1 MGILTGIRVLDFTQ
15 FLSGPTCTMI
25 LADLGA
31 EVIKVERPDKSLAA
45 GPYLGGE
52 RTYDLS
58 VMRGKKSITLN
69 LKDEKQ
75 KNILLDLAK
84 SADVI
89 VENFKPGTMERMGLA
104 YEDIIKVNPQICY
117 TSISGFGQ
125 YGPKSEKGGL
135 DLVIQ
140 AEGGLMS
147 VTGEEG
153 GRPMKVGVSAADLAT
168 GLYAALG
175 TIAMIVHRDKTG
187 EGQYLDVAML
197 DSVLTLLEN
206 AVVNY
211 FANGTIPGR
220 IGNRHRVNVPFQEFS
235 AADGDI
241 LITVNRDAAFANL
254 CKILDCE
261 FMVDDPKFAT
271 SEARRQN
278 REECV
283 QIIADKVKQWK
294 VDELDKTLND
304 AGIPSATINTI
315 DKVVND
321 PQIIARN
328 MVVEVDHPTAGK
340 YRLPNSPFKFSKTPA
355 VVEHGSPILGANNR
369 EIFAGIGM
377 TNEQI
382 DELLQEQAKVRKM
395 FVEYA
400 MK

>member
-1 MGILTGIRVLDFTQ
+1 
-15 FLSGPTCTMI
+15 
-25 LADLGA
+25 
-31 EVIKVERPDKSLAA
+31 
-45 GPYLGGE
+45 
-52 RTYDLS
+52 
-58 VMRGKKSITLN
+58 
-69 LKDEKQ
+69 
-75 KNILLDLAK
+75 
-84 SADVI
+84 
-89 VENFKPGTMERMGLA
+89 
-104 YEDIIKVNPQICY
+104 
-117 TSISGFGQ
+117 
-125 YGPKSEKGGL
+125 
-135 DLVIQ
+135 
-140 AEGGLMS
+140 
-147 VTGEEG
+147 
-153 GRPMKVGVSAADLAT
+153 
-168 GLYAALG
+168 
-175 TIAMIVHRDKTG
+175 
-187 EGQYLDVAML
+187 
-197 DSVLTLLEN
+197 
-206 AVVNY
+206 
-211 FANGTIPGR
+211 
-220 IGNRHRVNVPFQEFS
+220 
-235 AADGDI
+235 
-241 LITVNRDAAFANL
+241 
-254 CKILDCE
+254 
-261 FMVDDPKFAT
+261 MVDDPKFAT

-321 PQIIARN
+321 PQIIERN